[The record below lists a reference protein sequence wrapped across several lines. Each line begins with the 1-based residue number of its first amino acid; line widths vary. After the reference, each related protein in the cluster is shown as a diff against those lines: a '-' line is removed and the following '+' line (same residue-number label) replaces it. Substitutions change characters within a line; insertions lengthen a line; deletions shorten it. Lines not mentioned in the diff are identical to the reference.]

1 MEQLKQN
8 AKNLAVWNLAVSVV
22 FFIIMAIFFSG
33 QNPRIAQAD
42 MLSFTGWNC
51 FIEIIMLPLLFY
63 LWFRFFKGLK
73 NAYPDNMDINYAA
86 RIGTIA
92 YIMISVAFAAAWIA
106 AILDAYI
113 ITPDRFGCNINVYGI
128 IPNNAVGQRCDVIQG
143 AAKWMICLMYY
154 ILFMLSEP
162 KSTMRRLTLILA
174 LRSPFM
180 ILVSLVVKMTFNV
193 IFLDVIFWIVEFIFL
208 WHISKADCANF
219 FVTSRSETEDAS
231 K

>member
-1 MEQLKQN
+1 MEQLKQD
-8 AKNLAVWNLAVSVV
+8 ARRLAVWNLAVSVA

-33 QNPRIAQAD
+33 KNPRIAQAD

-51 FIEIIMLPLLFY
+51 FVEVIMLPLLFY

-73 NAYPDNMDINYAA
+73 NAYPDNNDIKYAA

-113 ITPDRFGCNINVYGI
+113 ITPDRFGCNINAYGI

-154 ILFMLSEP
+154 ILFKLSEP

-208 WHISKADCANF
+208 WQISKADCANF

-231 K
+231 R